1 MRSWSHHLI
10 TFLAPLVMWSRS
22 HSGQECFFRLY
33 LHMYIY
39 IHIPQVMKSRCHS
52 GQALFNA
59 CKCKHFNDEILISSV
74 VVQEI
79 RWRDDHLMWS
89 QRCEPGGRGPILENH
104 PQNWLILGV
113 GAQSSVGVSLG
124 CKTCDDVMRS
134 RSHPL
139 MWSKTCHLIIW
150 SHLLQSHH
158 ISHVMREVCSSAREV
173 HLFLQVSFAEY
184 SLFYRALFQKRPTI
198 WRSLLIVHLFKQSDG
213 MGWLRWVGS
222 LKL

>member
-1 MRSWSHHLI
+1 
-10 TFLAPLVMWSRS
+10 
-22 HSGQECFFRLY
+22 
-33 LHMYIY
+33 
-39 IHIPQVMKSRCHS
+39 MKSRCHS

-74 VVQEI
+74 VLQEI

-89 QRCEPGGRGPILENH
+89 QRCDHITFIERTPPPRGGFCVEWFPNPEPGGRGPILENH

-134 RSHPL
+134 RYHPL
-139 MWSKTCHLIIW
+139 MWSKTCHLTIW

-184 SLFYRALFQKRPTI
+184 SPFYRALLQKRPTI
-198 WRSLLIVHLFKQSDG
+198 WRSLLIVHLFKKSDG
-213 MGWLRWVGS
+213 MGWLQWVGS